1 MNSDRLNYIKEKL
14 SAYNVGYY
22 DVNGDPGVITVP
34 ENVVQ
39 VCTVLKNDSGIL
51 FEQCRD
57 VISVDRF
64 EKEKRFEVIYS
75 LYSLTHKDRLFVK
88 VILDTKNPS
97 TLSLTGIW
105 RSVNWYEREA
115 YDMMGI
121 TFENHPDLRRIY
133 MPEEF
138 KYYPLRKDFPLMGI
152 PGSLELPKK

>member
-14 SAYNVGYY
+14 SAYNVEYY

-64 EKEKRFEVIYS
+64 EKENRFEVIYS

-97 TLSLTGIW
+97 TPSLTVIW

-121 TFENHPDLRRIY
+121 TFENHPDHRRIY